1 MQRIIPHRDLLP
13 LLSRVEQPSRYVGGE
28 YGAVSPAAE
37 STTPRELVVALC
49 FPDLYE
55 IGMSNTAIKIIY
67 DMLNR
72 IDGVRCERVFLPAPD
87 FETELRRA
95 GVPLYTLESGI
106 PLFECDIIAFSI
118 GYELSATN
126 VLAVLNL
133 GRIPLLWAER
143 TASHPVVIGGGPG
156 VAGNPA
162 PLGRFFDGVF
172 IGEAEAA
179 FAELAVQARDC
190 VQNTDRGEIR
200 RLLQSHPNVW
210 HQRRSRPVQRAIWN
224 AFGRHAT
231 TMNVPVPNMRVVQDH
246 GVVEIMRGCPQGCRF
261 CAAGVFYRP
270 YRMKSV
276 AAVIEEVEYLVHRC
290 GYRYISLSS
299 LSSGDYHD
307 IFGLF
312 QALNQRFAP
321 MGVSFALPSLRID
334 SMTLPLLEEV
344 SRVRKSGLTFAVE
357 TPSEAGQYA
366 MNKLVPLA
374 KTIEILR
381 EAKARGWRVAKFYFM
396 IGLPVPTTDG
406 FDQADQIIE
415 FFGQISRAV
424 KMNYNLAIA
433 TFIPK
438 PHTPF
443 QWAPQL
449 SEDESVEL
457 IRRIKYGLKPLG
469 IKVGYQAPFHSLLEG
484 VLSRGTHETGSL
496 IEDAYQRGC
505 RLDAWEE
512 HQRRDVWRDLFENN
526 PELIDS
532 ALHGWEPGAPLPWRT
547 VQSGVGEP
555 ALRREFERS
564 RLGLLTAQCAP
575 ECEDKCGVC
584 NRQTAVRDLDSA
596 DASLQ
601 ETAPNEGQT
610 GADTPPQEPSPRPDV
625 NEPPR
630 PSSAMTYVVF
640 SYEKR
645 GPAAFVPHLALLSVF
660 ERSLARAGIA
670 AQFTEGYNPKPR
682 LEFAQPLS
690 VGIESSDEIASVYVQ
705 DTIHADYFCQA
716 MNPVLPA
723 GFRITAATATPYT
736 HGAPKS
742 ASLMSRYW
750 GARYRIEFSTQA
762 TQAVAQAV
770 LLSAQAESFIQDIR
784 EESWSDRITAVE
796 LSLQQHPRS
805 GIMKWLTAILERS
818 PFEQG
823 LRLTRLQSLSRSDQT
838 PRVEAGESPSPFLD
852 QC

>member
-28 YGAVSPAAE
+28 YGSVPPMDE
-37 STTPRELVVALC
+37 SMQPRELVVALC

-72 IDGVRCERVFLPAPD
+72 IDGIRCERVFLPAPD
-87 FETELRRA
+87 FEAALRTAR
-95 GVPLYTLESGI
+95 VPLYTLESGI
-106 PLFECDIIAFSI
+106 PLLECDIVAFSI

-126 VLAVLNL
+126 VLAVLDL
-133 GRIPLLWAER
+133 GQIPLHWAQR
-143 TASHPVVIGGGPG
+143 TASNPVVICGGPG

-172 IGEAEAA
+172 VGEAEAA
-179 FAELAVQARDC
+179 FAELAAQARDC
-190 VQNTDRGEIR
+190 VHNGDRDKIR
-200 RLLQSHPNVW
+200 DLLHVHPNVW
-210 HQRRSRPVQRAIWN
+210 HQRRSQPVRRAIWN

-276 AAVIEEVEYLVHRC
+276 SAVLEEVDHLVHRC

-312 QALNQRFAP
+312 QTLNQRFAP
-321 MGVSFALPSLRID
+321 FGVSFALPSLRIN

-366 MNKLVPLA
+366 MNKLVPLE

-406 FDQADQIIE
+406 ADQADQIID
-415 FFGQISRAV
+415 FFHQISRAV

-496 IEDAYQRGC
+496 VEEAFQRGC

-512 HQRRDVWRDLFENN
+512 HQRRDVWRDLFEHN
-526 PELIDS
+526 PQLVDA
-532 ALHGWEPGAPLPWRT
+532 ALCGTTPGAPLPWRT
-547 VQSGVGEP
+547 VHSGVGEP
-555 ALRREFERS
+555 ALRRELERS
-564 RLGLLTAQCAP
+564 RDGLLTEQCAP
-575 ECEDKCGVC
+575 ECSDKCGVC
-584 NRQTAVRDLDSA
+584 NRHTAVRDLGATNESDEQS
-596 DASLQ
+596 Q
-601 ETAPNEGQT
+601 APLP
-610 GADTPPQEPSPRPDV
+610 APPV
-625 NEPPR
+625 LEPPKDDSSK
-630 PSSAMTYVVF
+630 PSSQMTYVVF

-660 ERSLARAGIA
+660 ERSLVRAGINA
-670 AQFTEGYNPKPR
+670 HFTEGYNPKPR

-690 VGIESSDEIASVYVQ
+690 VGIESFHEIASVYVQ
-705 DTIHADYFCQA
+705 NTIHADSFCQA
-716 MNPVLPA
+716 LNPVLPP
-723 GFRITAATATPYT
+723 GFVITGATATPYS
-736 HGAPKS
+736 HGAPKR
-742 ASLMSRYW
+742 ASLMSRFW
-750 GARYRIEFSTQA
+750 GARYRIEFPLGATRHTAEPVLRAAETQDFIRDIHIESVSE
-762 TQAVAQAV
+762 QI
-770 LLSAQAESFIQDIR
+770 SAI
-784 EESWSDRITAVE
+784 E

-805 GIMKWLTAILERS
+805 GIMKWLTAIYDQS
-818 PFEQG
+818 PFERG
-823 LRLTRLQSLSRSDQT
+823 IRLTRLQSYARSEQTEDQ
-838 PRVEAGESPSPFLD
+838 EAGEGPAPFLP
-852 QC
+852 QR

>member
-1 MQRIIPHRDLLP
+1 MQRIIPHHDLLP

-28 YGAVSPAAE
+28 FGAVPPADE
-37 STTPRELVVALC
+37 LTTSRELVVALC

-87 FETELRRA
+87 FEAELRQA

-126 VLAVLNL
+126 VLAVLDL
-133 GRIPLLWAER
+133 GRIPLHWAER

-190 VQNTDRGEIR
+190 VQTADRGDIR
-200 RLLQSHPNVW
+200 RLLQVHPNVW
-210 HQRRSRPVQRAIWN
+210 HQRRSQPVRRAIWN

-276 AAVIEEVEYLVHRC
+276 SAVIDEVEHLVRRC

-321 MGVSFALPSLRID
+321 MGVSFALPSLRIN

-366 MNKLVPLA
+366 MNKLVPLD

-396 IGLPVPTTDG
+396 IGLPVPTADG
-406 FDQADQIIE
+406 ADQADQIIE
-415 FFGQISRAV
+415 FFHQISRAV

-449 SEDESVEL
+449 SEDESVDL

-496 IEDAYQRGC
+496 IEDAFQSGC

-512 HQRRDVWRDLFENN
+512 HQRRDVWRELFANN

-532 ALHGWEPGAPLPWRT
+532 ALHGCEPGSPLPWRT

-555 ALRREFERS
+555 ALRRELERS
-564 RLGLLTAQCAP
+564 RNGLLTAQCAP

-596 DASLQ
+596 DSRL
-601 ETAPNEGQT
+601 ENTPSNDGKTE
-610 GADTPPQEPSPRPDV
+610 ADSEPSSV
-625 NEPPR
+625 
-630 PSSAMTYVVF
+630 SSTTMTYVVF

-645 GPAAFVPHLALLSVF
+645 GPAAFIPHLALLSVF

-716 MNPVLPA
+716 MNPALPP
-723 GFRITAATATPYT
+723 GFRITAASATPYT

-750 GARYRIEFSTQA
+750 GARYRIEFSPQA
-762 TQAVAQAV
+762 AQEAAEAV
-770 LLSAQAESFIQDIR
+770 LRSAQAESFIQDAR
-784 EESWSDRITAVE
+784 VESSSEQISAIE

-805 GIMKWLTAILERS
+805 GIMKWLTAILEGS

-823 LRLTRLQSLSRSDQT
+823 LRVTRLQSLSRSDRNPET
-838 PRVEAGESPSPFLD
+838 EAGESPSPFLA